1 MKGAGKC
8 GGKAGYLARRF
19 GGFRRPARRLTVV
32 PTEPLVFIAHAVNQN
47 PPAITSRNHT
57 HINHENISYYM
68 HRVGGVGWGGG
79 DTRMP
84 SCARSPHMPPD

>member
-1 MKGAGKC
+1 
-8 GGKAGYLARRF
+8 
-19 GGFRRPARRLTVV
+19 
-32 PTEPLVFIAHAVNQN
+32 
-47 PPAITSRNHT
+47 
-57 HINHENISYYM
+57 M